1 MKNGTHIIELYA
13 NSFGTQFQ
21 NNIDIFSCALAEKSG
36 KDDGVSFLTL
46 ARFLYFATSPSGGG
60 GGWCDTPGV
69 WKLSV

>member
-36 KDDGVSFLTL
+36 KHDGVSFLN
-46 ARFLYFATSPSGGG
+46 AFFALLLPLLQNKCHFSYVHMS
-60 GGWCDTPGV
+60 
-69 WKLSV
+69 